1 MTVYGAPHEVL
12 TIGHSNHT
20 IERFIE
26 LLCQHRVT
34 AVADLRSS
42 PYSQMHAHF
51 NREAL
56 AAALKRDGI
65 AYSFLGK
72 ELGGRPADKN
82 CYENGRV
89 QYRRVAATPIFRS
102 GLDRVLAGLPRYRMV
117 LMCAE
122 REPLDCHRT
131 LLVTPELEKA
141 GVTVLHIHA
150 DGRTESHS
158 DAMSRL
164 LNLFGLADED
174 LFRSRPELIEE
185 ACYRRQERVAFSE
198 KPTLQD
204 ARQAAR

>member
-1 MTVYGAPHEVL
+1 MATHREVL

-34 AVADLRSS
+34 AVADIRSS
-42 PYSQMHAHF
+42 PYSQLHAQF

-56 AAALKRDGI
+56 AAALKQEGI

-72 ELGGRPADKN
+72 ELGGRPADKT

-89 QYRRVAATPIFRS
+89 QYMRVAATPIFRS
-102 GLDRVLAGLPRYRMV
+102 GLDRVLAGVQSYRIA

-122 REPLDCHRT
+122 REPLECHRT
-131 LLVTPELEKA
+131 LLVMPELEKA
-141 GVTVLHIHA
+141 GITVLHVHA

-158 DAMSRL
+158 DAMGRL
-164 LNLFGLADED
+164 LDLFRLADED
-174 LFRSRPELIEE
+174 LFRSRSELIEE
-185 ACYRRQERVAFSE
+185 ACYRQQERVGFAE
-198 KPTLQD
+198 KPSNQD
-204 ARQAAR
+204 ARQVAR

>member
-1 MTVYGAPHEVL
+1 MATHHEVL

-34 AVADLRSS
+34 AVADVRSS
-42 PYSQMHAHF
+42 PYSQMHAQF

-56 AAALKRDGI
+56 AAALKQEGI
-65 AYSFLGK
+65 AYSFLGR
-72 ELGGRPADKN
+72 ELGGRPADKT

-89 QYRRVAATPIFRS
+89 QYRKVAATPIFRS
-102 GLDRVLAGLPRYRMV
+102 GLDRILAGVQSYRIA

-122 REPLDCHRT
+122 REPLECHRT

-141 GVTVLHIHA
+141 GITVLHVHV

-164 LNLFGLADED
+164 LDLFRLADED
-174 LFRSRPELIEE
+174 LFRSRAELIEE
-185 ACYRRQERVAFSE
+185 ACYRQQERVAFAE
-198 KPTLQD
+198 KPSPQD
-204 ARQAAR
+204 ARQVAR

>member
-1 MTVYGAPHEVL
+1 METHHEVW

-26 LLCQHRVT
+26 LLCQHHIT
-34 AVADLRSS
+34 AVADVRSS
-42 PYSQMHAHF
+42 PYSQMHAQF

-56 AAALKRDGI
+56 AAALKQEGI

-72 ELGGRPADKN
+72 ELGGRPADKT

-102 GLDRVLAGLPRYRMV
+102 GLDRVLAGIQSYRIA

-122 REPLDCHRT
+122 REPLECHRT
-131 LLVTPELEKA
+131 LLVTPELEKVGIA
-141 GVTVLHIHA
+141 GMHIHF
-150 DGRTESHS
+150 DGRTESHP

-164 LNLFGLADED
+164 LDLFRLADED
-174 LFRSRPELIEE
+174 LFRSRSELIEE
-185 ACYRRQERVAFSE
+185 ACYRQQERVAFAE
-198 KPTLQD
+198 KPSPQD
-204 ARQAAR
+204 AKQVAR

>member
-1 MTVYGAPHEVL
+1 MATHHEVL

-26 LLCQHRVT
+26 LLRQHRLT
-34 AVADLRSS
+34 AVADVRSS
-42 PYSQMHAHF
+42 PYSKIHGQF

-56 AAALKRDGI
+56 AAALKQEGI

-72 ELGGRPADKN
+72 ELGGRPADKT

-102 GLDRVLAGLPRYRMV
+102 GLDRILAGVQSYRIA

-122 REPLDCHRT
+122 REPLECHRA
-131 LLVTPELEKA
+131 LLVAPELEKA
-141 GVTVLHIHA
+141 GIMVLHVHV
-150 DGRTESHS
+150 DGRTESHT

-164 LNLFGLADED
+164 LDLFRLADED
-174 LFRSRPELIEE
+174 LFRSRSELIEE
-185 ACYRRQERVAFSE
+185 ACYRQQERVAFAE
-198 KPTLQD
+198 KPSPAGQV
-204 ARQAAR
+204 AR

>member
-1 MTVYGAPHEVL
+1 MATQRGVL

-20 IERFIE
+20 IERLIE
-26 LLCQHRVT
+26 LLGQHHVT
-34 AVADLRSS
+34 AVADVRSS
-42 PYSQMHAHF
+42 PYSQMNAQF

-56 AAALKRDGI
+56 ASALKQAGI

-72 ELGGRPADKN
+72 ELGGRPADKT

-102 GLDRVLAGLPRYRMV
+102 GLDRVLAGVQSYRIA

-122 REPLDCHRT
+122 REPLECHRT

-141 GVTVLHIHA
+141 GITVLHVHA

-164 LNLFGLADED
+164 LDLFRLADED
-174 LFRSRPELIEE
+174 LFRSRSELIEE
-185 ACYRRQERVAFSE
+185 ACYRQQERVAFAE
-198 KPTLQD
+198 KPSPQD
-204 ARQAAR
+204 AGQVAR